1 MSVTTETNVNGTA
14 TDATAQTTEAP
25 ALTVKAR
32 AKESPAGTGIILS
45 DKAAGQIKQIME
57 KDNYPET
64 MYLFVGVKGGGCS
77 GLQYVL
83 DLRDEV
89 HAPVA
94 DTDEVFLSQGIPVVC
109 DLKSYVV
116 GNLTGT
122 VIDYHESVMGAGFT
136 FNNPNAKHSCG
147 CGSSY
152 SA

>member
-1 MSVTTETNVNGTA
+1 MSTTTETMSGEAVQVNEPAETA
-14 TDATAQTTEAP
+14 ATPTARE
-25 ALTVKAR
+25 R
-32 AKESPAGTGIILS
+32 AKPAREGQDIHLTET
-45 DKAAGQIKQIME
+45 AAGKIKDMIE
-57 KDNYPET
+57 KDNHPDT
-64 MYLFVGVKGGGCS
+64 MYLYVGVKGGGCS

-83 DLRDEV
+83 DLRDEKA
-89 HAPVA
+89 APIA
-94 DTDEVFLSQGIPVVC
+94 DTDEVFESHGLAIVA

-122 VIDYHESVMGAGFT
+122 TVDYQDGLTGAGFV

>member
-1 MSVTTETNVNGTA
+1 MSIHPDTIAQQPGA
-14 TDATAQTTEAP
+14 GSDAAP
-25 ALTVKAR
+25 KTVARDR
-32 AKESPAGTGIILS
+32 AKPVAEGRGVQLTQ
-45 DKAAGQIKQIME
+45 KAADQIKQILAR
-57 KDNYPET
+57 DNYPDT

-94 DTDEVFLSQGIPVVC
+94 DTDEVFLSHELPVVC

-116 GNLTGT
+116 GNLDGT
-122 VIDYHESVMGAGFT
+122 LIDYQETMMGAGFT

>member
-1 MSVTTETNVNGTA
+1 MSDTTQTETSTQKSA
-14 TDATAQTTEAP
+14 EASP
-25 ALTVKAR
+25 SFRER
-32 AKESPAGTGIILS
+32 AKPATEEFGIRLS
-45 DKAAGQIKQIME
+45 DTSAEQIKGILQR
-57 KDNYPET
+57 DSYPDT

-83 DLRDEV
+83 DLRDEA

-94 DTDEVFLSQGIPVVC
+94 ETDEVFESHGIFVVC

-122 VIDYHESVMGAGFT
+122 VIDYQDGGLMGSGFV
-136 FNNPNAKHSCG
+136 FKNPNAKHSCG

>member
-1 MSVTTETNVNGTA
+1 MSTTQTTETTPNA
-14 TDATAQTTEAP
+14 IP
-25 ALTVKAR
+25 AGVKVR
-32 AKESPAGTGIILS
+32 AKASRPGQDIHLTEPA
-45 DKAAGQIKQIME
+45 AAQIKSILQ
-57 KDNYPET
+57 KDNYPAT

-83 DLRDEV
+83 DLRDEA
-89 HAPVA
+89 HAPVK
-94 DTDEVFLSQGIPVVC
+94 DDDEVFESHGVTIVC

-122 VIDYHESVMGAGFT
+122 LIDYQETTMGAGFV

-152 SA
+152 TA